1 MIRGEPRDVATGPNP
16 VAAAPT
22 TVSAGVTWE
31 AWNISRKTREIREG
45 HQAAVLWLTGMSGA
59 GKTTIARA
67 VEQRLFEE
75 GCRTMLLDGD
85 QLRHGLCGDLGFSPT
100 DREENIR
107 RAGHVAHLF
116 FEQGA
121 IVLCAFVSPYAAARA
136 SVRALMPTG
145 SFIEIFVQ
153 ADVETCR
160 ARDPKGLY
168 AKGSTGGLDQ
178 FTGVSGSYEAP
189 TAPELTIDT
198 RTMTVDAAAEMVIDF
213 LRRNR
218 MIDV

>member
-1 MIRGEPRDVATGPNP
+1 MKSGPAGGAATNAMP
-16 VAAAPT
+16 AAAPAT
-22 TVSAGVTWE
+22 SPGVTWE
-31 AWNISRKTREIREG
+31 SWNVPRKTREARQG
-45 HQAAVLWLTGMSGA
+45 HKAAVLWLTGMSGA

-67 VEQRLFEE
+67 VEQRLFEQ

-100 DREENIR
+100 DRQENIR

-121 IVLCAFVSPYAAARA
+121 IILCAFVSPYEAARA
-136 SVRALMPTG
+136 SVRALMPAG
-145 SFIEIFVQ
+145 SFIEVFVQ

-168 AKGSTGGLDQ
+168 AKASAGELDQ
-178 FTGVSGSYEAP
+178 FTGVSAPYEEP
-189 TAPELTIDT
+189 TAAELTIDT
-198 RTMTVDAAAEMVIDF
+198 RTMTADVAAEMVIDF
-213 LRRNR
+213 LREHRL
-218 MIDV
+218 IDV

>member
-1 MIRGEPRDVATGPNP
+1 MKPGPAGSSATNAMPT
-16 VAAAPT
+16 AARAISP
-22 TVSAGVTWE
+22 GVTWE
-31 AWNISRKTREIREG
+31 SWNVPRKTRELRQG

-67 VEQRLFEE
+67 VERWLFEQ

-100 DREENIR
+100 DRQENIR

-121 IVLCAFVSPYAAARA
+121 IILCAFVSPYAAARA
-136 SVRALMPTG
+136 SVRALMPAG
-145 SFIEIFVQ
+145 SFIEVFVQ

-168 AKGSTGGLDQ
+168 AKASTGGLDQ
-178 FTGVSGSYEAP
+178 FTGVSAPYEEP

-213 LRRNR
+213 LRRHHLHLT
-218 MIDV
+218 DA